1 MIRLQVQE
9 ACTIVR
15 LVTCDHSPSQLSS
28 CLIERRIT
36 NMGYVCIS
44 GCPTCF
50 DRLGSPDSELS
61 LRLRLTD
68 RPGLV
73 VKNSSWITVTA
84 GGVL

>member
-1 MIRLQVQE
+1 
-9 ACTIVR
+9 
-15 LVTCDHSPSQLSS
+15 
-28 CLIERRIT
+28 
-36 NMGYVCIS
+36 MGYVCIS